1 MPVNA
6 IATGR
11 AQHAAMIDTIEGW
24 RCIGCGK
31 VDAPRPCI
39 GVCTDKRVEL
49 VLAEDY
55 AALALRVEQLEDA
68 LALRVEQLEE
78 ALALIARTTPKP
90 ERLADSWAALQTRA
104 KRLLDEAQ
112 PLY

>member
-1 MPVNA
+1 MLRRLRLTPMTTPEA
-6 IATGR
+6 ERI
-11 AQHAAMIDTIEGW
+11 QGW

-31 VDAPRPCI
+31 VDAPRACI

-68 LALRVEQLEE
+68 LAL
-78 ALALIARTTPKP
+78 IARTTPKP

-104 KRLLDEAQ
+104 KRLLDEAR

>member
-68 LALRVEQLEE
+68 LALS
-78 ALALIARTTPKP
+78 ARTTPKP

-104 KRLLDEAQ
+104 KRLLDEAR

>member
-1 MPVNA
+1 
-6 IATGR
+6 
-11 AQHAAMIDTIEGW
+11 MIETIEGW

-39 GVCTDKRVEL
+39 GVCTDRRVEL

-55 AALALRVEQLEDA
+55 AALAM
-68 LALRVEQLEE
+68 RVEQLEE

-90 ERLADSWAALQTRA
+90 DRLADSWQALQARA
-104 KRLLDEAQ
+104 KQ
-112 PLY
+112 PLDAATPLY